1 MNDRWPHGA
10 SPSID
15 TFATLR
21 GDEAS
26 LSRPSAATLVP
37 SPGGSMAAPHIP
49 SHKSRLRRAGAAF
62 LVIAMVGVGSACSP
76 SAAPAT
82 VLPTPSA
89 GAATPGPGAASP
101 TGPSAVDSAAVL
113 DAFRAFIQTEQS
125 FHLTA
130 DAKLT
135 IAGQSVE
142 MDVAED
148 VSGGDEKGTVD
159 IRGRRISVHFAVVIV
174 DGKAYVKLVNR
185 KWQSIDID
193 TSSSN
198 PLGDL
203 EVDGL
208 KPIDIV
214 KVNGVTAHHF
224 RADDP
229 KALDPDTITGN
240 AVTSLKLK
248 SAVFDIYVD
257 ADGKPLTAI
266 LTFSGRGKFQGKSSP
281 IEATIR
287 YDFSRFGVPVEIE
300 API

>member
-1 MNDRWPHGA
+1 MTAPRNPYA
-10 SPSID
+10 SR
-15 TFATLR
+15 TRRL
-21 GDEAS
+21 
-26 LSRPSAATLVP
+26 AAGLLVVGTLVL
-37 SPGGSMAAPHIP
+37 GTGC
-49 SHKSRLRRAGAAF
+49 G
-62 LVIAMVGVGSACSP
+62 P
-76 SAAPAT
+76 SAAPGT
-82 VLPTPSA
+82 V
-89 GAATPGPGAASP
+89 PGASRAVASP
-101 TGPSAVDSAAVL
+101 TSVAAGASDPSTIDSAAVL
-113 DAFRAFIQTEQS
+113 DAFRAFVQTDQT

-130 DAKLT
+130 DMKLT

-148 VSGGDEKGTVD
+148 VSGGDERGTVD
-159 IRGRRISVHFAVVIV
+159 LRGRRLSIHFAIVVV
-174 DGKAYVKLVNR
+174 DGKAYVKLANR
-185 KWQSIDID
+185 KWQTIDLD

-203 EVDGL
+203 RIDGL

-214 KVNGVTAHHF
+214 KVNGVSAHHF

-266 LTFSGRGKFQGKSSP
+266 LTFSGRGKFQGKSAP

-287 YDFSRFGVPVEIE
+287 YDFSRFGAPVEIE